1 MFFCCLLFF
10 ERGVFM
16 LLVVDIGNTHTVIG
30 LYARKDADCLHHWR
44 CASERK
50 KTEDEYAVMLRA
62 MLAMAQVEFAGI
74 SAVAISSTVPP
85 LVDVWQK
92 LCRKYLNVKPLVVS
106 IDIKTG
112 LRICLDNP
120 REIGPDRIVN
130 SVAGRAKYGN
140 SLIVIDLGTATT
152 FDCVSADGKFLGG
165 VIAPGVAVSADA
177 LCNSTARLPRVE
189 FDVPEH
195 ALATNTVQALQSGL
209 VYGFAGL
216 LDGIVRRLKREMGG
230 EVKVIA
236 TGGLCSTIARAAET
250 VDIVDSMLTLDGLKI
265 LYDMNRESVINEA
278 D

>member
-1 MFFCCLLFF
+1 
-10 ERGVFM
+10 M
-16 LLVVDIGNTHTVIG
+16 LLVIDIGNTHTVVG
-30 LYARKDADCLHHWR
+30 MYEQGAAECPHHWR
-44 CASERK
+44 CASDRQ
-50 KTEDEYAVMLRA
+50 KTEDEYAVMLRD
-62 MLAMAQVEFAGI
+62 MLATAGLQFAEI
-74 SAVAISSTVPP
+74 DAVAISSTVPP

-92 LCRKYLNVKPLVVS
+92 LCRKYLQVKPLVIS
-106 IDIKTG
+106 IDINTG

-130 SVAGRAKYGN
+130 SVAGRTKYGN

-152 FDCVSADGKFLGG
+152 FDCVSAAGEFLGG
-165 VIAPGVAVSADA
+165 VIAPGLAVSADA

-189 FDVPEH
+189 FDVPER

-236 TGGLCSTIARAAET
+236 TGGLSATIARAAET
-250 VDIVDSMLTLDGLKI
+250 VDIVDSMLTLDGLRI
-265 LYDMNRESVINEA
+265 LYDMNKDSLNDA

>member
-1 MFFCCLLFF
+1 
-10 ERGVFM
+10 M
-16 LLVVDIGNTHTVIG
+16 LLVIDIGNTHTVLG
-30 LYARKDADCLHHWR
+30 LFRPEQQECLYHWR
-44 CASERK
+44 CASDRR
-50 KTEDEYAVMLRA
+50 KTEDEYAVILRD
-62 MLAMAQVEFAGI
+62 MLAMAEVKFSDIG
-74 SAVAISSTVPP
+74 AVAISSTVPP

-92 LCRKYLNVKPLVVS
+92 FCRKYFNIRPLVIS

-112 LRICLDNP
+112 LRIRLDNP

-152 FDCVSADGKFLGG
+152 FDCVSAAGDFLGG
-165 VIAPGVAVSADA
+165 VIAPGLAVSADA

-189 FDVPEH
+189 FDVPDK
-195 ALATNTVQALQSGL
+195 ALATNTVKALQSGL

-216 LDGIVRRLKREMGG
+216 LDGIVRRLKAEMGG

-236 TGGLCSTIARAAET
+236 TGGLSSTIARAAET
-250 VDIVDSMLTLDGLKI
+250 VDIVDAMLTLDGLRI
-265 LYDMNRESVINEA
+265 LYDLNKDSFNDA